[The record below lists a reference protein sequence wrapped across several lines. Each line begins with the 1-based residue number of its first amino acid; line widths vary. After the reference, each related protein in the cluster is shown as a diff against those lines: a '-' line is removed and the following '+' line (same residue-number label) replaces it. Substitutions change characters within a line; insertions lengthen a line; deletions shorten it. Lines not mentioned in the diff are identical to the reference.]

1 MKYQPYKD
9 YLLKLAHQTLYN
21 ALHGVENHVE
31 KSNLPND
38 KCAVFVTLY
47 KNDKLR
53 GCIGTLEPEFPI
65 EKAVIK
71 YTLLSA
77 FDDHRFSKIKK
88 SELNDLKIEISI
100 LTQPK
105 KIHSYEEIVFGLD
118 GVIVEDENH
127 NRGVFLPDVAEHFS
141 NLKDFMEELC
151 EQKLGRERNFYL
163 SKNAQ
168 IFVFRAEKM
177 RDNNV

>member
-1 MKYQPYKD
+1 MKYSQYKN

-31 KSNLPND
+31 KLDIPND

-47 KNDKLR
+47 KNNQLR
-53 GCIGTLEPEFPI
+53 GCIGTLEPELPI
-65 EKAVIK
+65 NEAIIK

-77 FDDHRFSKIKK
+77 FNDHRFSKVEK

-100 LTQPK
+100 LTEPK
-105 KIHSYEEIVFGLD
+105 RIHSYEEIVFGLD
-118 GVIVEDENH
+118 GVIIEDENH
-127 NRGVFLPDVAEHFS
+127 NRGVFLPDVAEHFD

-151 EQKLGRERNFYL
+151 EQKLGRNRNFYL
-163 SKNAQ
+163 NKDAKL
-168 IFVFRAEKM
+168 FVFRTEKM
-177 RDNNV
+177 KDGG